1 MRILLIEDEVP
12 KQEHI
17 LAALKEIR
25 PSASVNVARSVRSA
39 IEAIVA
45 EPPDLLLLDMS
56 LPTFDV
62 GPKES
67 GGRPQNFGGAEVL
80 RYMDLYERPLPTVII
95 TAYEAFSKGGRPVD
109 HGSLHSQLTQD
120 HPASYRGLIYYNSL
134 FSEWR
139 RELANLIV
147 AIEET
152 RSI

>member
-67 GGRPQNFGGAEVL
+67 GGAPRTLVEL
-80 RYMDLYERPLPTVII
+80 R
-95 TAYEAFSKGGRPVD
+95 S
-109 HGSLHSQLTQD
+109 
-120 HPASYRGLIYYNSL
+120 
-134 FSEWR
+134 
-139 RELANLIV
+139 
-147 AIEET
+147 
-152 RSI
+152 